1 MVDAKV
7 NLGIQLSLG
16 DRAPADELDIAT
28 RQLRLEL
35 LDAGLGDVDLVPA
48 NTPENAKGSTGS
60 VLGDLA
66 VAVLPALLPKV
77 FELLME
83 WKRRRSA
90 ERSVKVIAK
99 VDGKPIEVTLSGS
112 GADADAVAQLIERLS
127 DLRPVSR

>member
-1 MVDAKV
+1 
-7 NLGIQLSLG
+7 
-16 DRAPADELDIAT
+16 
-28 RQLRLEL
+28 
-35 LDAGLGDVDLVPA
+35 
-48 NTPENAKGSTGS
+48 
-60 VLGDLA
+60 LA